1 MGSSVL
7 KKLGG
12 VGVAIIVAVVIIGVK
27 HFGAEKIEQ
36 SKAPKV
42 GECVNI
48 TGTKASPDDEG
59 VDCGDADA
67 TFKVVGDDG
76 GCDEAEMNYTI
87 STGSKDSGN
96 IANLCLELNA
106 AKGDCFDN
114 LASETLA
121 ASKIACKGANKQTAL
136 KVGAVGKIGTKCP
149 KGTQGVEN
157 KTRKTVICV
166 GPIA

>member
-1 MGSSVL
+1 MGKSVL
-7 KKLGG
+7 TKLGG
-12 VGVAIIVAVVIIGVK
+12 VAVAIVIAVVVIGVK
-27 HFGAEKIEQ
+27 QFGSEKIE
-36 SKAPKV
+36 KANAPDV
-42 GECVNI
+42 GECMNV
-48 TGTKASPDDEG
+48 TGTLASPDDDSI
-59 VDCGDADA
+59 DCGDPSA

-76 GCDEAEMNYTI
+76 SCDEAELNYTI

-114 LASETLA
+114 LTSDTLP

-136 KVGAVGKIGTKCP
+136 RIGAVGKAGTKCG
-149 KGTQGVEN
+149 KGTEGVVN

-166 GPIA
+166 GPVR